1 MKKGP
6 DGGVNDTK
14 MDAAAR
20 VLRLR
25 LQHFEVKNT
34 SGFATA
40 FATAKKDN
48 AGAVLLVESPRAV
61 ANRVLIA
68 ELGIKHRLPIMSQFS
83 RVVEAGGFMSYGIDW
98 QDIGRRIAGAT
109 DQILKG
115 KNPND
120 IPIQQPTA
128 FHLSINLKTAK
139 TLGILPTRQQ
149 PAL

>member
-1 MKKGP
+1 VKKGP
-6 DGGVNDTK
+6 DSGVNDTK

-83 RVVEAGGFMSYGIDW
+83 RVVEAGGFMSYGPDLG
-98 QDIGRRIAGAT
+98 DLFRRAAT
-109 DQILKG
+109 YVDKILKG
-115 KNPND
+115 AKPAEL
-120 IPIQQPTA
+120 PIEAHREADREKWSLAPCP
-128 FHLSINLKTAK
+128 SE
-139 TLGILPTRQQ
+139 
-149 PAL
+149 